1 MSRLTFVVIID
12 IHIFIVRHTLPFLET
27 MVTQNCN
34 LSCHGCTNYSDLKHS
49 GYVTWEQGQ
58 QWIRPWI
65 ERLDI
70 PDFGI
75 MGGEPLLNPEIESWL
90 LGVRQLLPK
99 SQIRFTTNG
108 LLLNRWPNLFKLIM
122 DIGNCV
128 FKVSVHVQCDQ
139 LDQQLETL
147 FANHT
152 WQPVVEHGIERWITT
167 NNVRLQIN
175 RPRFF
180 IKTYRNRYHDMMPYH
195 SVPSEAFSKCVQQT
209 CPLLWQGKIY
219 KCSTAGLLGSTLERL
234 HWPNFDQ
241 WQPLIDT
248 GLSPDCDEH
257 RLVDFV
263 NNFGKPHAQCAQ
275 CPSGDSGILDH
286 ARNVAVKKVKPA
298 LENK

>member
-49 GYVTWEQGQ
+49 GYVTWQQGQ
-58 QWIRPWI
+58 QWIESWI

-139 LDQQLETL
+139 LDQQLETM
-147 FANHT
+147 FADHA
-152 WQPVVEHGIERWITT
+152 WQPVIEHGIERWTT
-167 NNVRLQIN
+167 ANNVRLQIN
-175 RPRFF
+175 RPSFF
-180 IKTYRNRYHDMMPYH
+180 IKTYRNRYRDMMPYQ
-195 SVPSEAFSKCVQQT
+195 SIPSEAFARCVQQT

-219 KCSTAGLLGSTLERL
+219 KCSTAGLLAPTLERL
-234 HWPNFDQ
+234 NWPNFDQ

-248 GLSPDCDEH
+248 GLSPDCDE
-257 RLVDFV
+257 RLLVDFV
-263 NNFGKPHAQCAQ
+263 DNFGKPHARCAQ
-275 CPSGDSGILDH
+275 CPSGDLGLIDH
-286 ARNVAVKKVKPA
+286 VVNVAIKNIKPVP
-298 LENK
+298 